1 MNSIK
6 LQLFKQDESFNIL
19 LISRGFKQIFRV
31 ENPLELGNVLSFT
44 DSTTEPNV
52 LFLFDTISCDISIFT
67 INLEI
72 LDKILEGI
80 DFSSGFLTPYKD
92 EIDYQNI
99 KYKTPSFDSCFK
111 HSETLTFKAIP
122 LNIEEIILKHLKKYY
137 NTLRNNF
144 GIFDSFYLPIDNKE
158 EIIKKLKEN
167 IDGNVSSLTVEDSE
181 YVNNN
186 WPYRNDESIH
196 FIKWACSQEVS
207 ASYRI
212 RNEET
217 GENELVSWILM
228 YPDASIGSLF
238 SDPKYRGKGF
248 ARKVSSLIIV
258 KKLQL
263 QPKQLPYLF
272 IKTDNQPSQS
282 LMRSLGFKT
291 DTQVKW
297 IVCSNK

>member
-1 MNSIK
+1 MDSIR
-6 LQLFKQDESFNIL
+6 LQLFKQDEAFNTL
-19 LISRGFKQIFRV
+19 LETRGFKQIFRV

-72 LDKILEGI
+72 LDKVLERI
-80 DFSSGFLTPYKD
+80 DFSIGFLTPYKN
-92 EIDYQNI
+92 EINYQNI
-99 KYKTPSFDSCFK
+99 KYKTPSFDSHFK
-111 HSETLTFKAIP
+111 HSETLTFKAVP
-122 LNIEEIILKHLKKYY
+122 LDIEEIILKYLKKYY

-158 EIIKKLKEN
+158 EIIAKLNEN
-167 IDGNVSSLTVEDSE
+167 IDENVSILTVEDSE

-186 WPYRNDESIH
+186 WPYRSDESIH

-212 RNEET
+212 KNEET
-217 GENELVSWILM
+217 GEKELVSWILM

-248 ARKVSSLIIV
+248 ARKVSSLIIL
-258 KKLQL
+258 KKLRS
-263 QPKQLPYLF
+263 QPTQLPYLF
-272 IKTDNQPSQS
+272 IKTDNVPSQS